1 MKRSEIAHLLPGI
14 FQRTLAPENPLDAML
29 GAMESLH
36 APAEAILDQIDSMC
50 NPHRASDAFVPF
62 LAHWV
67 DLERIFAP
75 REEGDNLVS
84 TGLGRLRELIRIAP
98 YLSKWRGTK
107 QGLQRFLETATGV
120 TGFAIEEPEAQ
131 PFHIRI
137 IAPREVEPHR
147 ALIERIVDVERPVY
161 ATWEVQFSNEP
172 PK

>member
-1 MKRSEIAHLLPGI
+1 MKRSEIAHLLRGI
-14 FQRTLAPENPLDAML
+14 VQRTLAQENPLDAML

-50 NPHRASDAFVPF
+50 NPHRASDAFGPF

-107 QGLQRFLETATGV
+107 QGLRRYMETSTRV
-120 TGFAIEEPEAQ
+120 TTIT
-131 PFHIRI
+131 I
-137 IAPREVEPHR
+137 PHHESAR
-147 ALIERIVDVERPVY
+147 LYHR
-161 ATWEVQFSNEP
+161 T
-172 PK
+172 